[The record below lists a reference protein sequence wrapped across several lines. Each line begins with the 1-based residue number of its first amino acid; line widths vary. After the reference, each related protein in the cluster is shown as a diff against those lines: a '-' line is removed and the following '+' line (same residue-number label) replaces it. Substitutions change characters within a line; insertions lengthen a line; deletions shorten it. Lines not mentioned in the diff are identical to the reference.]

1 MNSQPRRRAA
11 AIARR
16 STCLLIEPLAT
27 MEFFNAIPP
36 NANAISVS
44 PAIYSQVTL
53 RLVMSS

>member
-1 MNSQPRRRAA
+1 
-11 AIARR
+11 
-16 STCLLIEPLAT
+16 LLIEPPAT